1 MVKNLVILGL
11 LMAIVG
17 LPFLLRREES
27 AGRWRKGDPVL
38 TVVTPHNEGIR
49 HEFGRAF
56 SEWHFKKY
64 GKPVRIEW
72 QAIGGTTEIT
82 RFLTSEYASSMRSY
96 WTRELKRPWKEGAS
110 DTVTGTSEPADPEL
124 ATVWRALR
132 GVDDAALVT
141 SRMDVFFG
149 GGEFDHSDAFRRG
162 LTVPPWPKGRE
173 PKHLFVAEDGTP
185 LIPTGLSGETWRT
198 EAMFGNV
205 ISTFGICFNYDR
217 LRELGAAGEPTA
229 WEDLADPRY
238 FHQVGVADPDK
249 SGSVAKAFEM
259 IIHQRMH
266 QSVARAG
273 FTARQVEAF
282 ERQIDAFRKERGKD
296 YKRGDIPPAV
306 PSTYQQAIE
315 DGWVDGIR
323 LVQRIGANAR
333 YFTDSASKVPIDIS
347 MGDAAIGMCIDF
359 YGRYQAQLSKGVDG
373 RPHMGYLTPIGG
385 SSVTCDPIS
394 LLRGAGGHGTSPG
407 ERREIRAIAVRF
419 IEFTLS
425 EDGQRLWTYKA
436 GTPGGP
442 EQYTLRRLPVR
453 RDFYPSTRPAM
464 QARHQE
470 HARFAADDLGDPSVD
485 PYKLAEQFT
494 YHKRWTNDH
503 FSIHRKLIK
512 AMCIDAGEELKDAWR
527 AVRDRGG
534 PGQQRRAMEQL
545 ARLPEVDLYDKG
557 AKRTDRVMLTW
568 RNAPDIG
575 RRYDALDYMREWTEF
590 YRAGYRKAVEM
601 IE

>member
-1 MVKNLVILGL
+1 MWKNLLILAL
-11 LMAIVG
+11 LALIIA
-17 LPFLLRREES
+17 LPFALRPRAEVGAWKS
-27 AGRWRKGDPVL
+27 GDPVL
-38 TVVTPHNEGIR
+38 TIVTPHNEGIR

-56 SEWHFKKY
+56 SDWHYKKY

-82 RFLTSEYASSMRSY
+82 RYLTSEYASAMRGY
-96 WTRELKRPWKEGAS
+96 WTRELKKPWPVGAS
-110 DTVTGTSEPADPEL
+110 EAVTGTAEPADPAL
-124 ATVWRALR
+124 AEIWHKLRAT
-132 GVDDAALVT
+132 DDASLVT
-141 SRMDVFFG
+141 SRSDIFFG
-149 GGEFDHSDAFRRG
+149 GGEFDHSDAHRRG
-162 LTVPPWPKGRE
+162 LTVAPWSKGHE
-173 PKHLFVAEDGTP
+173 PKHLFTTDDGTA
-185 LIPTGLSGETWRT
+185 LIPTSLSGETWRT
-198 EAMFGNV
+198 DALFGNV

-217 LRELGAAGEPTA
+217 LRELNAPGEPTS

-273 FTARQVEAF
+273 FSPQQVADF
-282 ERQIDAFRKERGKD
+282 EKQIDAFKKERGKD
-296 YKRGDIPPAV
+296 YKRGDIPTTVPPA
-306 PSTYQQAIE
+306 YQQAVE

-359 YGRYQAQLSKGVDG
+359 YGRYQAQLSKGTDG
-373 RPHMGYLTPIGG
+373 KPHMGYLTPIGG

-394 LLRGAGGHGTSPG
+394 LLRGAGGQATTP
-407 ERREIRAIAVRF
+407 EQRKELRTIAVRF

-442 EQYTLRRLPVR
+442 HQYTLRRLPVR
-453 RDFYPSTRPAM
+453 RDFYPSSRPAI
-464 QARHQE
+464 QSTHERHLK
-470 HARFAADDLGDPSVD
+470 HAADNLADASVD
-485 PYKLAEQFT
+485 PYKLADQFT
-494 YHKRWTNDH
+494 YHKRWTNEH

-512 AMCIDAGEELKDAWR
+512 AMCIDAGEELKDTWESIIK
-527 AVRDRGG
+527 RGG
-534 PGQQRRAMEQL
+534 PAKQPRAMEQL
-545 ARLPEVDLYDKG
+545 SRLPEVDLYDKK
-557 AKRTDRVMLTW
+557 ADRTDRVPLTW
-568 RNAPDIG
+568 RTAPDIG
-575 RRYDALDYMREWTEF
+575 RKYDALDFMREWTEF
-590 YRAGYRKAVEM
+590 YRASYRNAAGA